1 MVSAGAVLDEL
12 IERAVDRQRF
22 YRPERRPKPGAAAK
36 QCKKR
41 SGKVHWLQL
50 ELFADE
56 PISQK
61 CYVLRD
67 AERSLFDLIPEA
79 YD

>member
-12 IERAVDRQRF
+12 IERAVDRQCF

-41 SGKVHWLQL
+41 SGKVHWQ
-50 ELFADE
+50 LFADE

-67 AERSLFDLIPEA
+67 AERPLFDLIPEA